1 MLTVGSKGRAAQE
14 ASLREP
20 ARDAGQ
26 KGIDGAGR
34 RPRTMKPSVFQCAG
48 PPLEEV
54 SRRPSRVRGERHSSR
69 HAAIRAVWA
78 PPPDARF
85 PGLEDISVL
94 LLPDQSDPLTC
105 HVHGLL
111 SVAGHDEAQIAWQ
124 RATCVSAR
132 GARSA
137 CIGGAGGHGALT
149 MECARSHRLA
159 MSASP
164 AYRDPRSSVE
174 AAESRLNPGV
184 FSECRGTFGG
194 YKYQ

>member
-1 MLTVGSKGRAAQE
+1 MSSHNEAVRLSVRWTAARGGQPSAIE
-14 ASLREP
+14 ASGIP
-20 ARDAGQ
+20 ADTRRSVRS
-26 KGIDGAGR
+26 GR
-34 RPRTMKPSVFQCAG
+34 
-48 PPLEEV
+48 
-54 SRRPSRVRGERHSSR
+54 
-69 HAAIRAVWA
+69 
-78 PPPDARF
+78 PPDARF

-111 SVAGHDEAQIAWQ
+111 SVAGHDEAQINWQ

-194 YKYQ
+194 YKYQRVKDLFADGLARRCKPALSFRPPCVSIG